1 MRMLALLSKNSETLP
16 GRTGIARVDR
26 DTRRLLERV
35 EPGDI
40 AVLDEM
46 DLDQVTADRLLA
58 AGVAAVVNTS
68 PSISGRYPNPGP
80 ELLVA
85 GGVLLLDTVTS
96 DAFGRIKD
104 GAKVRID
111 NGVVYADRL
120 TRREPE
126 VLVECL
132 ELDETAVADR
142 LSEARNGLAGH
153 LQDFAGG
160 TLDFIRTESSLLMD
174 GIGVPD
180 PDLDLNGRQVVVVG
194 DGPGHAEDL
203 KKLKPFIKEYA
214 PVMIGVGQGAET
226 VRRAGYR
233 LDLIVANPEQLP
245 AKILT
250 GSAELIV
257 PAELDGYAAGLDRV
271 KELGIG
277 AITFPCSGTPADLAL
292 LLAHHRG
299 AALIVTAGAPASL
312 EEFFDRCRRDSN
324 PATFLTRLKVGGA
337 IMDATA
343 VATLYRSRVSGTLM
357 ALMVLAALVVLIVA
371 VLAAGHGSEVLAPV
385 QDLLHR
391 ADLWVRETLS
401 RPGAS

>member
-16 GRTGIARVDR
+16 GRTGTARVDR
-26 DTRRLLERV
+26 DTRRLLDRL

-85 GGVLLLDTVTS
+85 GGVLLLDTVSS

-120 TRREPE
+120 TRRGSE

-132 ELDETAVADR
+132 ELDESGVAER
-142 LSEARNGLAGH
+142 LSEARIGLASH
-153 LQDFAGG
+153 LESFAVDA
-160 TLDFIRTESSLLMD
+160 LEFIRAESSLLMD
-174 GIGVPD
+174 GIGVPA
-180 PDLDLNGRQVVVVG
+180 PGLDLNGRQVVVVG

-203 KKLKPFIKEYA
+203 RKLKPFIKEYA
-214 PVMIGVGQGAET
+214 PVIIGVGQGAEA
-226 VRRAGYR
+226 VRGAGYR
-233 LDLIVANPEQLP
+233 LDLIVANPDELT
-245 AKILT
+245 AKTLT

-257 PAELDGYAAGLDRV
+257 PAETDGYAEGLDRV

-292 LLAHHRG
+292 LLAHHHG
-299 AALIVTAGAPASL
+299 AALIVTAGAAASL
-312 EEFFDRCRRDSN
+312 EEFFDRGRRESN
-324 PATFLTRLKVGGA
+324 PATFLTRLKVGGT

-343 VATLYRSRVSGTLM
+343 VATLYRSRVSGAMTAML
-357 ALMVLAALVVLIVA
+357 VLAALVVLIVA
-371 VLAAGHGSEVLAPV
+371 VLAAGHGSEVFTLA
-385 QDLLHR
+385 QDWLHR
-391 ADLWVRETLS
+391 ADLWGREMLN
-401 RPGAS
+401 RPQ

>member
-16 GRTGIARVDR
+16 GRTGTARVDR
-26 DTRRLLERV
+26 DTRRLLDRL

-40 AVLDEM
+40 AVVDEM

-58 AGVAAVVNTS
+58 AGVAAVVNTA

-85 GGVLLLDTVTS
+85 GGVLLLDTVGS

-104 GAKVRID
+104 GTKVRID

-132 ELDETAVADR
+132 ELDESGVAER
-142 LSEARNGLAGH
+142 LSEARIGLAGH
-153 LQDFAGG
+153 LQSFAGDA
-160 TLDFIRTESSLLMD
+160 LEFIRAESSLLMD
-174 GIGVPD
+174 GIGVPG
-180 PDLDLNGRQVVVVG
+180 PDLDLTGRHVVVVG

-214 PVMIGVGQGAET
+214 PIIIGVGRGAEA
-226 VRRAGYR
+226 VRSAGYR
-233 LDLIVANPEQLP
+233 LDLIVANPEELT
-245 AKILT
+245 AKTLT

-257 PAELDGYAAGLDRV
+257 PAEIDGYAEGLDRV

-277 AITFPCSGTPADLAL
+277 ATTFPCSGTPADLAL
-292 LLAHHRG
+292 LLAHHHG
-299 AALIVTAGAPASL
+299 AALIVTAGAAATL
-312 EEFFDRCRRDSN
+312 EEFFDRSRRESN
-324 PATFLTRLKVGGA
+324 PATFLTRLKVGGT

-357 ALMVLAALVVLIVA
+357 ALLVLAALVVLIVA
-371 VLAAGHGSEVLAPV
+371 MLAAGHGGEMLTVA
-385 QDLLHR
+385 QDWLHR
-391 ADLWVRETLS
+391 ADMWGRELLS
-401 RPGAS
+401 RPQ

>member
-16 GRTGIARVDR
+16 GRTGTARVDR
-26 DTRRLLERV
+26 DTRRLLDRL

-85 GGVLLLDTVTS
+85 GGVLLLDTMSS

-111 NGVVYADRL
+111 NGVIYADRL
-120 TRREPE
+120 TRRGPE

-132 ELDETAVADR
+132 ELDEGGVAER
-142 LSEARNGLAGH
+142 LTEARIGLAGH
-153 LQDFAGG
+153 LESFAGDA
-160 TLDFIRTESSLLMD
+160 LEFIRAESSLLMD

-180 PDLDLNGRQVVVVG
+180 PDLDLTGRPVVVVG
-194 DGPGHAEDL
+194 DGPGYAEDL
-203 KKLKPFIKEYA
+203 KKLKPFIKEYG
-214 PVMIGVGQGAET
+214 PVVIGVGQGAEA
-226 VRRAGYR
+226 VRSAGHR
-233 LDLIVANPEQLP
+233 LDLIVANPDELT
-245 AKILT
+245 AKTLT
-250 GSAELIV
+250 GRAELIV
-257 PAELDGYAAGLDRV
+257 PAEVDGYAEGLDRV
-271 KELGIG
+271 QELGIG

-292 LLAHHRG
+292 LLAHHHG
-299 AALIVTAGAPASL
+299 AALIVTAGATASL
-312 EEFFDRCRRDSN
+312 EDFFDRSRRGSN
-324 PATFLTRLKVGGA
+324 PATFLTRLKVGGT

-343 VATLYRSRVSGTLM
+343 VATLYRSRVSGVLT
-357 ALMVLAALVVLIVA
+357 ALSVLAALAVLIVA
-371 VLAAGHGSEVLAPV
+371 VLAAGHGSEVLTLA
-385 QDLLHR
+385 QDWLHR
-391 ADLWVRETLS
+391 ADLWAREMLN
-401 RPGAS
+401 RPQ